1 MSRADDGDVHLLPVV
16 LAGIGIGFA
25 FGLFGAGGS
34 AFGTPVLALMGVPVP
49 IALASPLPAVLP
61 AAIVGA
67 RQYLRAGVLDLRVA
81 KLAVVAAVPTVIV
94 GALLS
99 RVVGDE
105 FLLLASGGLLL
116 VVGVRMLVPL
126 RTRPDGPCH
135 PRVDSTS
142 LVVASVA
149 VAGLVAGLLATGG
162 GIVLVPLFI
171 VAFGFTA
178 ARAAGTSLVVAAA
191 LTVPTLATH
200 WLLGNIDWSIA
211 AAFALGMVPASF
223 GAARLGMK
231 LPDRVVRPVFGAI
244 VLVFALYFVTVQ
256 LG

>member
-1 MSRADDGDVHLLPVV
+1 MLDV
-16 LAGIGIGFA
+16 
-25 FGLFGAGGS
+25 
-34 AFGTPVLALMGVPVP
+34 
-49 IALASPLPAVLP
+49 
-61 AAIVGA
+61 
-67 RQYLRAGVLDLRVA
+67 RVA
-81 KLAVVAAVPTVIV
+81 KLAVLAAVPTVIV

-116 VVGVRMLVPL
+116 VVGVRMLVPV

-211 AAFALGMVPASF
+211 ARLRARHGAGLVRSGAPRHE
-223 GAARLGMK
+223 AARPRSSGL
-231 LPDRVVRPVFGAI
+231 RSVRSCWCSRS
-244 VLVFALYFVTVQ
+244 TS
-256 LG
+256 

>member
-1 MSRADDGDVHLLPVV
+1 VV
-16 LAGIGIGFA
+16 LAGVAIGCA

-34 AFGTPVLALMGVPVP
+34 AFGTPVLALMGIPAP

-61 AAIVGA
+61 AAMLAA
-67 RQYLRAGVLDLRVA
+67 RQYLRAGVLDRRVA
-81 KLAVVAAVPTVIV
+81 TLAVLAAVPTVIV

-105 FLLLASGGLLL
+105 FLLLASGGLLV
-116 VVGVRMLVPL
+116 VVGVRMVVPP
-126 RTRPDGPCH
+126 RTRRDNTRPDGACH
-135 PRVDSTS
+135 RRVDNAS
-142 LVVASVA
+142 LVVAAVA
-149 VAGLVAGLLATGG
+149 AAGLVAGLLATGG

-191 LTVPTLATH
+191 LTVPTLVTH
-200 WLLGNIDWSIA
+200 WLLGNIDWAIA
-211 AAFALGMVPASF
+211 GAFALGMVPASF
-223 GAARLGMK
+223 AAARVGLK
-231 LPDRVVRPVFGAI
+231 LPDRFVRPAFGAV
-244 VLVFALYFVTVQ
+244 VLLFSLYFVATQ